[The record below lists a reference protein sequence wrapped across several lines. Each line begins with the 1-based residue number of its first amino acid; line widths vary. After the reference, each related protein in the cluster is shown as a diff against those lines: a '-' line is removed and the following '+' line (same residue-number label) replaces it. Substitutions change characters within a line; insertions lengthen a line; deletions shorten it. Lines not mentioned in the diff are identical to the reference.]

1 MKFKLILFLSLFLT
15 VVSIGAILGGSQQK
29 TQNLSP
35 TILISQRAYGMP
47 VVSKLVSSSSISVN
61 SSYISPRTEIVKE
74 AEKLPLKLL
83 SAIPYM

>member
-35 TILISQRAYGMP
+35 HNLNITARLWYACGVEVSLFLIYFR
-47 VVSKLVSSSSISVN
+47 
-61 SSYISPRTEIVKE
+61 
-74 AEKLPLKLL
+74 
-83 SAIPYM
+83 